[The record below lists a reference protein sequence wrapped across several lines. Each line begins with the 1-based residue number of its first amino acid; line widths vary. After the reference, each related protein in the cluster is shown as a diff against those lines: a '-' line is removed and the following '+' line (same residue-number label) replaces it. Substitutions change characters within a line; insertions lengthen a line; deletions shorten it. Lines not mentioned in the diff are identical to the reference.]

1 LKKFTFISI
10 MLLLIISCSQKTN
23 PELVKTL
30 NILVESKKFF
40 QLEEKFLES
49 RHLLSKNYEL
59 FYSAIIHNVFNE
71 LNDSNNDIARLL
83 SDTDHGICDSM
94 LFRLYETKISNHIK
108 LFEYSEAVDVT
119 QLLINEY
126 DDFIDIENNNYYNQL
141 NLFSALVNVPKQEI
155 IKNQD
160 CLLDM
165 YKDITGLWNI
175 SVNVVDIQTNFLFDT
190 GFNFS
195 GIRKSL
201 AKKYKF
207 HLLPADFY
215 VTSFTGMKVDCD
227 LAYAD
232 SISIENIYLK
242 NVVFLVYED
251 ADLSFPEYNYK
262 INGIIGFPVIAAMEE
277 IHINK
282 KNQLFIPK
290 IMQDFSIHNL
300 AIDFLTP
307 IVSVNHKSNSMI
319 FKLDTGS
326 DGTLLYSNFYQ
337 LNKPEI
343 DANYDLGTFSTFGAG
358 GEVEYNGYFINGTQL
373 EIGNGKA
380 TLDSLLVF
388 VDDIGSVDK
397 HFHGNLGQDFIQQ
410 FDEMIISY
418 RKSAI
423 DFK

>member
-1 LKKFTFISI
+1 
-10 MLLLIISCSQKTN
+10 
-23 PELVKTL
+23 
-30 NILVESKKFF
+30 
-40 QLEEKFLES
+40 
-49 RHLLSKNYEL
+49 
-59 FYSAIIHNVFNE
+59 
-71 LNDSNNDIARLL
+71 
-83 SDTDHGICDSM
+83 
-94 LFRLYETKISNHIK
+94 
-108 LFEYSEAVDVT
+108 
-119 QLLINEY
+119 
-126 DDFIDIENNNYYNQL
+126 
-141 NLFSALVNVPKQEI
+141 
-155 IKNQD
+155 
-160 CLLDM
+160 
-165 YKDITGLWNI
+165 
-175 SVNVVDIQTNFLFDT
+175 
-190 GFNFS
+190 
-195 GIRKSL
+195 
-201 AKKYKF
+201 
-207 HLLPADFY
+207 
-215 VTSFTGMKVDCD
+215 
-227 LAYAD
+227 
-232 SISIENIYLK
+232 
-242 NVVFLVYED
+242 
-251 ADLSFPEYNYK
+251 
-262 INGIIGFPVIAAMEE
+262 
-277 IHINK
+277 
-282 KNQLFIPK
+282 
-290 IMQDFSIHNL
+290 MQDFSIHNL